1 MQQVVFRLL
10 GPPEIRY
17 KDQLVKIPRRRSRA
31 LLYYLVCT
39 QTPQPRERLLT
50 LLCGEVDEESA
61 RRTFKTLLAEV
72 RALLRSF
79 DASMEWII
87 SDADQLKL
95 KPSAPFWLDTEI
107 FEKVTAVTS
116 RGLSQAIDLYRGD
129 FLDGFFLKDSPG
141 FEAWTRSTRD
151 HFRHLYL
158 TTLRRLAELY
168 ESDGQLE
175 QAITCMQMLLAADP
189 LQEEAY
195 ACLMRL
201 SWATGKRI
209 EALRHYEHLCAILA
223 QELAIKPSPATQA
236 LYEQIAH
243 RSKGSFDRPAES
255 AFLLPAQQEHAWPSS
270 PWIASIPGQPS
281 LPALLPFVG
290 RTLEMEWLQCHLT
303 GSDNQYPLLLL
314 HSEAGLGKTRLVQ
327 EAIENICPS
336 WLILQGICQE
346 VEREHAYHAIVEA
359 LRQGLVGEDI
369 SQIDLPGV
377 WLAQIAQLLPD
388 LFQSAA
394 STLQYAL
401 IEPLILADALVALF
415 NKLAHPQRPL
425 LLVLDD
431 LHWADTPTLALLGH
445 LARHVQRGSVFLLGV
460 FCDDPAQERLEPL
473 RRSALRQNALAELVL
488 SSQDAEADA

>member
-31 LLYYLVCT
+31 LLYYLICT

-243 RSKGSFDRPAES
+243 RSKGS
-255 AFLLPAQQEHAWPSS
+255 
-270 PWIASIPGQPS
+270 
-281 LPALLPFVG
+281 
-290 RTLEMEWLQCHLT
+290 
-303 GSDNQYPLLLL
+303 
-314 HSEAGLGKTRLVQ
+314 
-327 EAIENICPS
+327 
-336 WLILQGICQE
+336 
-346 VEREHAYHAIVEA
+346 
-359 LRQGLVGEDI
+359 
-369 SQIDLPGV
+369 
-377 WLAQIAQLLPD
+377 
-388 LFQSAA
+388 
-394 STLQYAL
+394 
-401 IEPLILADALVALF
+401 
-415 NKLAHPQRPL
+415 
-425 LLVLDD
+425 
-431 LHWADTPTLALLGH
+431 
-445 LARHVQRGSVFLLGV
+445 
-460 FCDDPAQERLEPL
+460 
-473 RRSALRQNALAELVL
+473 
-488 SSQDAEADA
+488 

>member
-17 KDQLVKIPRRRSRA
+17 QDQLVKIPRRRSRA

-61 RRTFKTLLAEV
+61 RRIFKTLLAEV

-79 DASMEWII
+79 DTSIEWII

-107 FEKVTAVTS
+107 FEKVTAITS

-129 FLDGFFLKDSPG
+129 FLDGFYLKDSPG

-151 HFRHLYL
+151 HFRRLYL

-168 ESDGQLE
+168 ESDKQLE
-175 QAITCMQMLLAADP
+175 QAIACIQMLLATDP

-195 ACLMRL
+195 AHLMRL
-201 SWATGKRI
+201 SWASGKRI
-209 EALRHYEHLCAILA
+209 EALRQYEHLCTILA
-223 QELAIKPSPATQA
+223 QELAIKPSPTTQA
-236 LYEQIAH
+236 LYEQIVH
-243 RSKGSFDRPAES
+243 RSKEPFSRPPEP
-255 AFLLPAQQEHAWPSS
+255 AFFVPAQQEQVWQPSS
-270 PWIASIPGQPS
+270 QATSIPDLPS
-281 LPALLPFVG
+281 PPTLLP
-290 RTLEMEWLQCHLT
+290 MEWLQYHLT

-314 HSEAGLGKTRLVQ
+314 HDRTGFGKIRLIQ
-327 EAIENICPS
+327 EIIANICPS
-336 WLILQGICQE
+336 WLVLQGTCQE
-346 VEREHAYHAIVEA
+346 VEQEHAYHAIVEA
-359 LRQGLVGEDI
+359 LRQGLVGEDT
-369 SQIDLPGV
+369 SRIDLPEV
-377 WLAQIAQLLPD
+377 WIAQIAQLLPD
-388 LFQSAA
+388 IFRSATA
-394 STLQYAL
+394 PLQYTL

-425 LLVLDD
+425 LLILDD
-431 LHWADTPTLALLGH
+431 LHWADTPTFALLGH
-445 LARHVQRGSVFLLGV
+445 LARHVRRGHVFLLGV
-460 FCDDPAQERLEPL
+460 FCDDLAQEQLEPL
-473 RRSALRQNALAELVL
+473 RRSALRQHTLAELVL
-488 SSQDAEADA
+488 SPPDTEIGA